1 MQCKQKEGARLLEQ
15 PNAQP
20 QRGAINTL
28 DDTSIVRQV
37 WRWVKRFAALLGCV
51 ILALIILLFVGAP
64 IEGDMSW
71 SASVALTGTAGW
83 LCWMCYK
90 VASDETE
97 DKE

>member
-1 MQCKQKEGARLLEQ
+1 MQCKQKKGARPLQ
-15 PNAQP
+15 RPNAQP
-20 QRGAINTL
+20 QRGAINNL
-28 DDTSIVRQV
+28 DDTSIVRQA
-37 WRWVKRFAALLGCV
+37 WRVVKRFAALLGCV

-90 VASDETE
+90 VATE
-97 DKE
+97 EEEKQ